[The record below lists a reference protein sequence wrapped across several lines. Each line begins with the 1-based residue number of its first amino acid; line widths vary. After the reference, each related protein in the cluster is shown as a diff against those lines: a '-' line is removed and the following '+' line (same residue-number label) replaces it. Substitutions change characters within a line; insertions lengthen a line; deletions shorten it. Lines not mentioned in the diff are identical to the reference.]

1 MSHPVDPRPTTGAPG
16 TEPARGSTPD
26 ALAHIPDGNGMAI
39 LALCVAGLL
48 GVGFPLYQEH
58 PVLQW
63 ILFSLSTLLGLL
75 AVRRALQLPRGQHGR
90 RLVMSVAAVL
100 ISLFM
105 LCFTVWLEF
114 YVIRG
119 GNPIPGL
126 EQFVTVP
133 GQA

>member
-1 MSHPVDPRPTTGAPG
+1 MSHPVDPRPTTGDPG

-26 ALAHIPDGNGMAI
+26 ALAHIPDGNGIAI

-58 PVLQW
+58 PLLQW
-63 ILFSLSTLLGLL
+63 ILFSLSALLGLL
-75 AVRRALQLPRGQHGR
+75 AVRRALRLPRGQHGR
-90 RLVMSVAAVL
+90 RLAMSIAAVL